1 MATTKFATIRY
12 QALDR
17 CFSNFGR
24 KYDIHALV
32 DACNKAIYEYNGDSN
47 GISKRTVYD
56 DINFM
61 QSPQGWSVEL
71 EKTKEGKE
79 VYYRYADP
87 NFSINKQSLNEE
99 EVNQLKQTI
108 AILNRFEGVEQF
120 EWVEDLKIKME
131 TIYKIK
137 SNTKPIVSFDH
148 NIDLVGRTI
157 FGKLFN
163 AIQYGI
169 VLNIKYQSFNQLKPT
184 EMIIHPYHLK
194 QYNNRWFLFGLNND
208 RKELSNLALDRIQN
222 IEEVK
227 IDYIEMNIDFNDYF
241 YNVIGVTVKEG
252 IPTEKVVLF
261 INNQRWAYVKT
272 KPIHGTQKVKNEDSL
287 GVTIEIDIQ
296 INKELV
302 NVILSYGSDMKVLE
316 PKHLKEQI
324 INKIK
329 QMNENYFDV

>member
-1 MATTKFATIRY
+1 
-12 QALDR
+12 
-17 CFSNFGR
+17 
-24 KYDIHALV
+24 
-32 DACNKAIYEYNGDSN
+32 
-47 GISKRTVYD
+47 
-56 DINFM
+56 
-61 QSPQGWSVEL
+61 
-71 EKTKEGKE
+71 
-79 VYYRYADP
+79 
-87 NFSINKQSLNEE
+87 
-99 EVNQLKQTI
+99 
-108 AILNRFEGVEQF
+108 
-120 EWVEDLKIKME
+120 
-131 TIYKIK
+131 
-137 SNTKPIVSFDH
+137 
-148 NIDLVGRTI
+148 
-157 FGKLFN
+157 
-163 AIQYGI
+163 
-169 VLNIKYQSFNQLKPT
+169 
-184 EMIIHPYHLK
+184 LK

-227 IDYIEMNIDFNDYF
+227 IDYIEINIDFNDYF